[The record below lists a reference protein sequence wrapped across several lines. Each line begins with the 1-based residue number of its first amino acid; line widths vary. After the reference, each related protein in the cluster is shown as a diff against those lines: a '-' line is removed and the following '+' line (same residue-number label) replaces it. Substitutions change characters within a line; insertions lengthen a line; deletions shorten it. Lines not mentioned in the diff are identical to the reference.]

1 MVLVVDK
8 NDVLT
13 IKNIL
18 EQNHET
24 VYIIG
29 ELA

>member
-8 NDVLT
+8 NDALE
-13 IKNIL
+13 IKTIL
-18 EQNHET
+18 EKHHET

>member
-8 NDVLT
+8 NDALE

-18 EQNHET
+18 EKNHET